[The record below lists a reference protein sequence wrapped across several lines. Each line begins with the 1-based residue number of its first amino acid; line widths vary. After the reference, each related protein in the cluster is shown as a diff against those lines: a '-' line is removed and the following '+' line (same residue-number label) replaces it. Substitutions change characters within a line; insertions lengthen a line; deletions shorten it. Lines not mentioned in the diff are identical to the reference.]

1 MIKNELRAKMREMR
15 RSLTADEVNEKSAVI
30 ARSLLNIS
38 AVKDAK
44 TVCVYISAFKE
55 PDTRGI
61 IDALLSSGKRV
72 AVPVT
77 DEENVTLSLSYID
90 NASELARGAY
100 GIYEPTVIRRADE
113 NDIDVIVT
121 PGLAFDTRGGRIGF
135 GKGYYDRLFEKTDAL
150 RIALCYD
157 FQLLEKI
164 PTEPHDAPMD
174 IIVTEKRV
182 LVIQSGSQH
191 KR

>member
-1 MIKNELRAKMREMR
+1 MIKDELRVKMRETR
-15 RSLTADEVNEKSAVI
+15 RNLPADEVKGKSEAI
-30 ARSLLNIS
+30 ARSLLNIT

-61 IDALLSSGKRV
+61 IGALLESGKRV
-72 AVPVT
+72 AVPVA
-77 DEENVTLSLSYID
+77 DEESVTLSLSYID
-90 NASELARGAY
+90 NTSELARGAY
-100 GIYEPTVIRRADE
+100 GIYEPTVIKHADE
-113 NDIDVIVT
+113 NDMDVIVT
-121 PGLAFDTRGGRIGF
+121 PGLAFDTRGGRMGF

-157 FQLLEKI
+157 FQLLDEI

-174 IIVTEKRV
+174 IIVTEKRI

>member
-1 MIKNELRAKMREMR
+1 MIKDELRVKMREMR
-15 RSLTADEVNEKSAVI
+15 RDLSADEVKEKSAAI

-38 AVKDAK
+38 AVKDAE

-61 IDALLSSGKRV
+61 IDALLSAGKRV

-90 NASELARGAY
+90 KASELVRGAY
-100 GIYEPTVIRRADE
+100 GIYEPAVIRPASETDM
-113 NDIDVIVT
+113 DVIVT
-121 PGLAFDTRGGRIGF
+121 PGLAFDKRGNRMGF

-157 FQLLEKI
+157 FQLFDEI
-164 PTEPHDAPMD
+164 PAEPHDAPMD

>member
-1 MIKNELRAKMREMR
+1 MRETR
-15 RSLTADEVNEKSAVI
+15 RSLTADEVTEKSAAI
-30 ARSLLNIS
+30 ARSLLDIS
-38 AVKDAK
+38 AVKDAR

-61 IDALLSSGKRV
+61 IGALLSSGKRV

-77 DEENVTLSLSYID
+77 DEKSVTLSLSYID
-90 NASELARGAY
+90 STSELGRGAY

-113 NDIDVIVT
+113 NDMDVIVT
-121 PGLAFDTRGGRIGF
+121 PGLAFDKRGGRMGF
-135 GKGYYDRLFEKTDAL
+135 GKGYYDKLFEKTDAL

-157 FQLLEKI
+157 FQLLDKI

-174 IIVTEKRV
+174 ITVTEKRV

>member
-1 MIKNELRAKMREMR
+1 MREMR